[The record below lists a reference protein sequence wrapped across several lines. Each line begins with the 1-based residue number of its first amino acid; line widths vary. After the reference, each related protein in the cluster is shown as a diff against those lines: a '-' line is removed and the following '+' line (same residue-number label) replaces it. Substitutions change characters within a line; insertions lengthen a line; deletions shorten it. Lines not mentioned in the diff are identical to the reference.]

1 MKKIMNY
8 WMIAAMA
15 VTLTMGVSSCSSED
29 DEEEIAPVTYELKI
43 VNQADAKLDVDP
55 EALSEQVIKIQTNA
69 AQKDLSLEKVNEQS
83 WCTASVKSTTEIT
96 VKAGANPNTTDREAK
111 FKLVA
116 GASSVT
122 FSVTQAGKNS
132 TGCTLSI
139 ESSDIDE
146 QYGMYMYMGDNSGKT
161 ISLKINTTASRWKA
175 VTADM
180 MGEGDGSDWIQIK
193 NPRGKNGE
201 TMEFSL
207 APNVA
212 GDVQSG
218 TITISAGDA
227 EEIVININQM
237 GMAPATSYKLFTD
250 DKKTQAFANGT
261 ALSLEATYATESKE
275 RIKTLYVETDG
286 GYIALI
292 CETGTDNEVED
303 EDSWLGAGGDLD
315 HLLINVKEDN
325 TTGAERTL
333 DVVILDSDWDAE
345 LFRIP
350 VTQKAK

>member
-1 MKKIMNY
+1 
-8 WMIAAMA
+8 
-15 VTLTMGVSSCSSED
+15 
-29 DEEEIAPVTYELKI
+29 
-43 VNQADAKLDVDP
+43 
-55 EALSEQVIKIQTNA
+55 
-69 AQKDLSLEKVNEQS
+69 
-83 WCTASVKSTTEIT
+83 
-96 VKAGANPNTTDREAK
+96 
-111 FKLVA
+111 
-116 GASSVT
+116 
-122 FSVTQAGKNS
+122 
-132 TGCTLSI
+132 
-139 ESSDIDE
+139 
-146 QYGMYMYMGDNSGKT
+146 
-161 ISLKINTTASRWKA
+161 
-175 VTADM
+175 
-180 MGEGDGSDWIQIK
+180 
-193 NPRGKNGE
+193 
-201 TMEFSL
+201 MEFSL

-237 GMAPATSYKLFTD
+237 GMAPATSYKLFID

-261 ALSLEATYATESKE
+261 ALSFEATYAAEAKE
-275 RIKTLYVETDG
+275 RIKTLNVETDG
-286 GYIALI
+286 GYITLI

-315 HLLINVKEDN
+315 QLLINVKKDN